1 MKQWSIQSKKAVDWS
16 AAERA
21 LSAADPVLRRL
32 IRRVGKCTIV
42 PRRDYFNLLCI
53 SIFNQQISIKIA
65 AILYDRFCDQFP
77 LRRPTPAKVAAFLTA
92 NPEVARKCGISRQKH
107 GYLLDLSQ
115 HFINGTIPVR
125 KLRHM
130 SDEQVIETLTRV
142 KGIGRWTA
150 EMFLIFVLNRPDVF
164 PIDDLGLQ
172 EAVKQ
177 AYGLKERPKPKE
189 LIPYGDRWKP
199 WRSVATWYLWKGTE
213 EVRRP
218 DEKTKGSKRI
228 APKPKRPRHG
238 LKARV
243 TA

>member
-1 MKQWSIQSKKAVDWS
+1 MKQWSINSKQKVDWS
-16 AAERA
+16 QAVRD
-21 LSAADPVLRRL
+21 LKNADPILGKL
-32 IRRVGKCTIV
+32 IHRVGECTIV
-42 PRRDYFNLLCI
+42 PRRDYFNLLCV

-77 LRRPTPAKVAAFLTA
+77 LRRPTPAKVAAFLVA
-92 NPEVARKCGISRQKH
+92 NPELAKKCGISRQKH
-107 GYLLDLSQ
+107 GYLLDLSH
-115 HFINGTIPVR
+115 HFVNGKIPVR

-130 SDEQVIETLTRV
+130 SDEQVIETLTQV

-172 EAVKQ
+172 EAVKR

-189 LIPYGDRWKP
+189 LIPYGEKWRP

-218 DEKTKGSKRI
+218 DEKKVVKKKPLKRNG
-228 APKPKRPRHG
+228 PRHG

-243 TA
+243 TV